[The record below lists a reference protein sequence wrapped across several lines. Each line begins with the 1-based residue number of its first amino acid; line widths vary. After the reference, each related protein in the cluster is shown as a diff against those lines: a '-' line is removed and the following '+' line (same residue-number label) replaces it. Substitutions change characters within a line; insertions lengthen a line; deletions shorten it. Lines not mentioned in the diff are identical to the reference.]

1 MVVGHKEIF
10 LDTADKH
17 IAIVEGIFDALSVLK
32 VGGLAVAPSGK
43 LMMQK
48 KHYTGASNRH
58 FRVMPAGLKLFLLF
72 RKSMIFFK

>member
-32 VGGLAVAPSGK
+32 VGGLAVAPPGK

-48 KHYTGASNRH
+48 KHYTGA
-58 FRVMPAGLKLFLLF
+58 
-72 RKSMIFFK
+72 